1 MNINEL
7 DKKYLFTDLE
17 KDILVFLKNSC
28 LENKVYSIRDVAA
41 QCYTSPASII
51 KLAKKLNLSGYSELV
66 DKIQEQSTLS
76 VPEDFLTTL
85 AISEAY
91 EIIQTKKEKFQKL
104 IDKYR
109 YKKILIVSNGFSD
122 YVAQYI
128 HDALALRGF
137 TVFKSFHFELVR
149 EKYHDETLII
159 AISESGET
167 TTLQTLLSNAF
178 HNQIEIITF
187 TGNTTSTL
195 SELST
200 LDLSIDVFKGLSIH
214 SQTEP
219 HFFFGIALIIF
230 ESLINK

>member
-17 KDILVFLKNSC
+17 KDILIFLQKNC
-28 LENKVYSIRDVAA
+28 LERNIFTIRDVAA
-41 QCYTSPASII
+41 QCYTSPATII
-51 KLAKKLNLSGYSELV
+51 KLAKKLNLSGYSELIER
-66 DKIQEQSTLS
+66 IQEQSA
-76 VPEDFLTTL
+76 L
-85 AISEAY
+85 AIPDEFISNSGINEAF
-91 EIIQTKKEKFQKL
+91 ELILKKGDAFQAL
-104 IDKYR
+104 LEKYR
-109 YKKILIVSNGFSD
+109 DKKILLVSSGFSD

-149 EKYHDETLII
+149 EKFENETLII

-167 TTLQTLLSNAF
+167 TTLKTLLSNAF
-178 HNQIEIITF
+178 GNHIEIITF
-187 TGNTTSTL
+187 TGKTSSSL

-200 LDLSIDVFKGLSIH
+200 LDLSVDVYKGLSIH
-214 SQTEP
+214 SENEP

-230 ESLINK
+230 ESLLNR